1 MPIFSHGVHHSLQ
14 FSRRGDT
21 SVPDNKL
28 IIKLTDDQQKQIKDA
43 TGQTLTELKLNFA
56 KSGGLKDQDLE
67 QISGG
72 WWRDG
77 W

>member
-1 MPIFSHGVHHSLQ
+1 M
-14 FSRRGDT
+14 
-21 SVPDNKL
+21 PDNKL